1 MGVKIKRRKL
11 FEADAPAQQPA
22 NGQQP
27 AAQPANNQQQQGQA
41 APAFNGQEIINKI
54 TNLQVAAVQALQE
67 TYKKVTND
75 IPELSNAAKDTNS
88 PIAKEAKEFMDAIT
102 GFANGKAD
110 PAKPETITA
119 AMTSYGNIA
128 EKLKVLIGKINE
140 SVKTEQGAA
149 NNQQQQQTQ
158 TAQPVQGQAPQQ
170 TAGVQTQAPANG
182 QPAQGQQAPVNGQQ
196 PAQGQPGAAS
206 ESVRPEF
213 GKTLNEKIQVAEEAA
228 RPNTFGLTLNQK
240 IRTANFKKMFDNMD
254 VN

>member
-27 AAQPANNQQQQGQA
+27 VAQPANNQQQQQGQA

-67 TYKKVTND
+67 TYKKVAND
-75 IPELSNAAKDTNS
+75 IPELGNAAKDNNS
-88 PIAKEAKEFMDAIT
+88 PIAKEAKEFIDAIN

-128 EKLKVLIGKINE
+128 EKLKALVGKINE
-140 SVKTEQGAA
+140 TVKGQQDAA
-149 NNQQQQQTQ
+149 NNQQQQVQTTQ
-158 TAQPVQGQAPQQ
+158 TAQGQQ
-170 TAGVQTQAPANG
+170 T
-182 QPAQGQQAPVNGQQ
+182 QPAQPTQTQQAPINGQQ
-196 PAQGQPGAAS
+196 PAQAQPGAAS

-213 GKTLNEKIQVAEEAA
+213 GKTLNEKIQAAEEAA

-254 VN
+254 IN

>member
-27 AAQPANNQQQQGQA
+27 VTQPANNQQQQQGQA

-67 TYKKVTND
+67 TYKKVAND
-75 IPELSNAAKDTNS
+75 IPELGNAAKDNNS
-88 PIAKEAKEFMDAIT
+88 PIAKEAKEFIDAIN

-128 EKLKVLIGKINE
+128 EKLKALVGKINE
-140 SVKTEQGAA
+140 TVKGQQDAA
-149 NNQQQQQTQ
+149 NNQQQQQAQTTQ
-158 TAQPVQGQAPQQ
+158 T
-170 TAGVQTQAPANG
+170 
-182 QPAQGQQAPVNGQQ
+182 AQGQQAQQTAQPTQTQQAPINGQQ
-196 PAQGQPGAAS
+196 PAQAQPGAAS

-213 GKTLNEKIQVAEEAA
+213 GKTLNEKIQAAEEAA

-254 VN
+254 IN

>member
-11 FEADAPAQQPA
+11 FEADAPVQQPA
-22 NGQQP
+22 NGQTATNGQQP
-27 AAQPANNQQQQGQA
+27 VNNQQQQQGQA

-67 TYKKVTND
+67 TYKKAAND
-75 IPELSNAAKDTNS
+75 IPELGNAAKDNNS

-102 GFANGKAD
+102 GFTNGKAD

-128 EKLKVLIGKINE
+128 EKLKGLIGKINE
-140 SVKTEQGAA
+140 TSNSQQQPA
-149 NNQQQQQTQ
+149 NNQQQQVQSGQ
-158 TAQPVQGQAPQQ
+158 SAQGQAPQQ

-182 QPAQGQQAPVNGQQ
+182 QPAQGQ
-196 PAQGQPGAAS
+196 PAATQ
-206 ESVRPEF
+206 ESARVPFE
-213 GKTLNEKIQVAEEAA
+213 KALNEKIQAAEEAA

-254 VN
+254 IN

>member
-27 AAQPANNQQQQGQA
+27 VTQPANNQQQQQGQA

-67 TYKKVTND
+67 TYKKVAND
-75 IPELSNAAKDTNS
+75 IPELGNAAKDNNS
-88 PIAKEAKEFMDAIT
+88 PIAKEAKEFIDAIN

-128 EKLKVLIGKINE
+128 EKLKALVGKINE
-140 SVKTEQGAA
+140 AAKGQQDAA
-149 NNQQQQQTQ
+149 NNQQQQQPQ
-158 TAQPVQGQAPQQ
+158 TA
-170 TAGVQTQAPANG
+170 
-182 QPAQGQQAPVNGQQ
+182 QPAQGQQAQQTTQPTQTQQAPINAQQ
-196 PAQGQPGAAS
+196 PAQAQPGAAS

-213 GKTLNEKIQVAEEAA
+213 GKTLNEKIQAAEEAA

-254 VN
+254 IN

>member
-27 AAQPANNQQQQGQA
+27 VAQPANNQQQQQGQA

-67 TYKKVTND
+67 TYKKVAND
-75 IPELSNAAKDTNS
+75 IPELGNAAKDNNS
-88 PIAKEAKEFMDAIT
+88 PIAKEAKEFIDAIN

-128 EKLKVLIGKINE
+128 EKLKALVGKINE
-140 SVKTEQGAA
+140 TVKGQQDAA
-149 NNQQQQQTQ
+149 NNQQQQQAQTTQTTQGQQAQQ
-158 TAQPVQGQAPQQ
+158 TAQPTQ
-170 TAGVQTQAPANG
+170 T
-182 QPAQGQQAPVNGQQ
+182 QQAPINGQQ
-196 PAQGQPGAAS
+196 PAQAQPGAAS

-213 GKTLNEKIQVAEEAA
+213 GKTLNEKIQAAEEAA

-254 VN
+254 IN

>member
-27 AAQPANNQQQQGQA
+27 VAQPANNQQQQQGQA

-67 TYKKVTND
+67 TYKKVAND
-75 IPELSNAAKDTNS
+75 IPELGNAAKDNNS
-88 PIAKEAKEFMDAIT
+88 PIAKEAKEFIDAIN

-119 AMTSYGNIA
+119 AMASYGNIA
-128 EKLKVLIGKINE
+128 EKLKALVGKINDT
-140 SVKTEQGAA
+140 VKGQQDAA

-158 TAQPVQGQAPQQ
+158 TTQ
-170 TAGVQTQAPANG
+170 T
-182 QPAQGQQAPVNGQQ
+182 AQGQQAQQTAQPTQTQQAPINGQQ
-196 PAQGQPGAAS
+196 PAQAQPGAAS

-213 GKTLNEKIQVAEEAA
+213 GKTLNEKIQAAEEAA

-254 VN
+254 IN

>member
-27 AAQPANNQQQQGQA
+27 VAQPANNQQQQQGQA

-67 TYKKVTND
+67 TYKKVAND
-75 IPELSNAAKDTNS
+75 IPELGNAAKDNNS
-88 PIAKEAKEFMDAIT
+88 PIAKEAKEFIDAIN

-128 EKLKVLIGKINE
+128 EKLKALVGKINE
-140 SVKTEQGAA
+140 AAKGQQDAA
-149 NNQQQQQTQ
+149 NNQQQQQAQTTQ
-158 TAQPVQGQAPQQ
+158 T
-170 TAGVQTQAPANG
+170 
-182 QPAQGQQAPVNGQQ
+182 AQGQQAQQTAQPTQTQQAPINGQQ
-196 PAQGQPGAAS
+196 PAQAQPGAAS

-213 GKTLNEKIQVAEEAA
+213 SKTLNEKIQAAEEAA

-254 VN
+254 IN

>member
-11 FEADAPAQQPA
+11 FEADVPAQQPA

-27 AAQPANNQQQQGQA
+27 VAQSANNQQQQGQT

-67 TYKKVTND
+67 TYKKVAND
-75 IPELSNAAKDTNS
+75 IPELGNAAKDNNS
-88 PIAKEAKEFMDAIT
+88 PIAKEAKEFIDAIN

-128 EKLKVLIGKINE
+128 EKLKALVGKINE
-140 SVKTEQGAA
+140 AAKGQQDAA

-158 TAQPVQGQAPQQ
+158 TSQPVQGQ
-170 TAGVQTQAPANG
+170 QTQQPAGIQTPTNG
-182 QPAQGQQAPVNGQQ
+182 QPAQGQQAPANGQQ
-196 PAQGQPGAAS
+196 PTQGQPGAAS

-213 GKTLNEKIQVAEEAA
+213 GKALNEKIQAAEEAA

-254 VN
+254 IN

>member
-27 AAQPANNQQQQGQA
+27 VAQPANNQQQQQGQA

-67 TYKKVTND
+67 TYKKVAND
-75 IPELSNAAKDTNS
+75 IPELGNAAKDNNS
-88 PIAKEAKEFMDAIT
+88 PIAKEAKEFIDAIN

-128 EKLKVLIGKINE
+128 EKLKALVGKINE
-140 SVKTEQGAA
+140 TVKGQQDAA
-149 NNQQQQQTQ
+149 NNQQQQQAQTTQTVQGQQAQQ
-158 TAQPVQGQAPQQ
+158 TAQPTQ
-170 TAGVQTQAPANG
+170 T
-182 QPAQGQQAPVNGQQ
+182 QQAPINGQQ
-196 PAQGQPGAAS
+196 PAQAQPGAAS
-206 ESVRPEF
+206 ESLRPEF
-213 GKTLNEKIQVAEEAA
+213 GKTLNEKIQAAEEAA
-228 RPNTFGLTLNQK
+228 R
-240 IRTANFKKMFDNMD
+240 R
-254 VN
+254 V

>member
-41 APAFNGQEIINKI
+41 APAFNGQEIISKI

-75 IPELSNAAKDTNS
+75 IPELGNAAKDNNS

-128 EKLKVLIGKINE
+128 EKLKVLMDKINE
-140 SVKTEQGAA
+140 TSKAQQDTA

-182 QPAQGQQAPVNGQQ
+182 QPAQGQAPAANGQ
-196 PAQGQPGAAS
+196 PATQ
-206 ESVRPEF
+206 ESARVPFE
-213 GKTLNEKIQVAEEAA
+213 KALNEKIQAAEEAA

-254 VN
+254 IN

>member
-27 AAQPANNQQQQGQA
+27 VTQPANNQQQQQGQA

-67 TYKKVTND
+67 TYKKVAND
-75 IPELSNAAKDTNS
+75 IPELGNAAKDNNS
-88 PIAKEAKEFMDAIT
+88 PIAKEAKEFIDAIN

-128 EKLKVLIGKINE
+128 EKLKALVGKINE
-140 SVKTEQGAA
+140 TVKGQQDAA
-149 NNQQQQQTQ
+149 NNQQQQQAQTTQTTQGQQAQQ
-158 TAQPVQGQAPQQ
+158 TAQPTQ
-170 TAGVQTQAPANG
+170 T
-182 QPAQGQQAPVNGQQ
+182 QQAPINGQQ
-196 PAQGQPGAAS
+196 PAQAQPGAAS

-213 GKTLNEKIQVAEEAA
+213 GKTLNEKIQAAEEAA

-254 VN
+254 IN

>member
-11 FEADAPAQQPA
+11 FEADVPAQQPA

-27 AAQPANNQQQQGQA
+27 VAQSANNQQQQGQA

-67 TYKKVTND
+67 TYKKVAND
-75 IPELSNAAKDTNS
+75 IPELGNAAKDNNS
-88 PIAKEAKEFMDAIT
+88 PIAKEAKEFIDAIN

-128 EKLKVLIGKINE
+128 EKLKALVGKINE
-140 SVKTEQGAA
+140 AAKGQQDAA

-158 TAQPVQGQAPQQ
+158 TSQPVQGQQTQQ
-170 TAGVQTQAPANG
+170 PVQPVQGQQAPANG
-182 QPAQGQQAPVNGQQ
+182 QPTQGQPT
-196 PAQGQPGAAS
+196 QGQPGAAS

-213 GKTLNEKIQVAEEAA
+213 GKALNEKIQAAEEAA

>member
-1 MGVKIKRRKL
+1 MGVKIKRKKL

-22 NGQQP
+22 NGQP
-27 AAQPANNQQQQGQA
+27 TAQPTNNQQQQGQA

-67 TYKKVTND
+67 TYKKVSND
-75 IPELSNAAKDTNS
+75 IPELGNAAKDNNS

-102 GFANGKAD
+102 GFTNGKAD

-140 SVKTEQGAA
+140 TSKAQQDTA

-158 TAQPVQGQAPQQ
+158 TAQTAQGQQAQQ

-182 QPAQGQQAPVNGQQ
+182 QPTQGQQAPVNGQ
-196 PAQGQPGAAS
+196 PTQGQPSAAS

-213 GKTLNEKIQVAEEAA
+213 GKTLNEKIQAAEEAA

>member
-1 MGVKIKRRKL
+1 MGIKIKRRKL
-11 FEADAPAQQPA
+11 FEADAPAQQPV

-27 AAQPANNQQQQGQA
+27 AAQPANNQQQQEQA
-41 APAFNGQEIINKI
+41 APVFNGQEIITKI

-75 IPELSNAAKDTNS
+75 IPELGNATKDNNS

-102 GFANGKAD
+102 GFTNGKAD

-140 SVKTEQGAA
+140 TLKAQQNTA
-149 NNQQQQQTQ
+149 NNQQQQAQ
-158 TAQPVQGQAPQQ
+158 TAQPAQGQQAQQ

-182 QPAQGQQAPVNGQQ
+182 QPAQGQ
-196 PAQGQPGAAS
+196 PGAAS
-206 ESVRPEF
+206 ESIRPEF
-213 GKTLNEKIQVAEEAA
+213 GKTLNEKIQAAEEAA

-254 VN
+254 IN

>member
-11 FEADAPAQQPA
+11 FEADAPVQQPV

-67 TYKKVTND
+67 TYKKVSND
-75 IPELSNAAKDTNS
+75 IPELSNAAKDNNS
-88 PIAKEAKEFMDAIT
+88 PIAKEAKEFIDAIT

-110 PAKPETITA
+110 PAKPDTITA

-128 EKLKVLIGKINE
+128 EKLKVLVGKINE
-140 SVKTEQGAA
+140 TSKAQQDTA
-149 NNQQQQQTQ
+149 NNQQQQNQT
-158 TAQPVQGQAPQQ
+158 TQPAQGQQAQQ
-170 TAGVQTQAPANG
+170 TAGIQTQAPANG
-182 QPAQGQQAPVNGQQ
+182 QPAQGQQAPANGQ
-196 PAQGQPGAAS
+196 PAQAQPGTTS
-206 ESVRPEF
+206 ESARPEF
-213 GKTLNEKIQVAEEAA
+213 GKTLNEKIQAAEEAA

>member
-11 FEADAPAQQPA
+11 FDAPAQQTA
-22 NGQQP
+22 NGQQTV
-27 AAQPANNQQQQGQA
+27 AQPANNQQQQQGQA

-67 TYKKVTND
+67 TYKKVAND
-75 IPELSNAAKDTNS
+75 IPELGNAAKDNNS
-88 PIAKEAKEFMDAIT
+88 PIAKEAKEFIDAIN

-110 PAKPETITA
+110 PTKPETITA

-128 EKLKVLIGKINE
+128 EKLKALVGKITE
-140 SVKTEQGAA
+140 TVKGQQDAA
-149 NNQQQQQTQ
+149 NNQQQQQAQTTQ
-158 TAQPVQGQAPQQ
+158 TV
-170 TAGVQTQAPANG
+170 
-182 QPAQGQQAPVNGQQ
+182 QGQQAQQTTQPTQTQQAPINGQQ
-196 PAQGQPGAAS
+196 PAQAQPGAAS

-213 GKTLNEKIQVAEEAA
+213 GKTLNEKIQAAEEAA

-254 VN
+254 IN

>member
-27 AAQPANNQQQQGQA
+27 VAQPANNQQQQQGQA

-67 TYKKVTND
+67 TYKKGAND
-75 IPELSNAAKDTNS
+75 IPELGNAAKDNNS
-88 PIAKEAKEFMDAIT
+88 PIAKEAKEFIDAIN

-128 EKLKVLIGKINE
+128 EKLKALVGKINE
-140 SVKTEQGAA
+140 TVKGQQDAA
-149 NNQQQQQTQ
+149 NNQQQQQAQTTQ
-158 TAQPVQGQAPQQ
+158 T
-170 TAGVQTQAPANG
+170 
-182 QPAQGQQAPVNGQQ
+182 AQGQQAQQTAQPTQTQQAPINGQQ
-196 PAQGQPGAAS
+196 PAQAQPGTAS

-213 GKTLNEKIQVAEEAA
+213 GKTLNEKIQAAEEAA

-254 VN
+254 IN

>member
-27 AAQPANNQQQQGQA
+27 VAQPANNQQQQQGQA

-67 TYKKVTND
+67 TYKKVAND
-75 IPELSNAAKDTNS
+75 IPELGNAAKDNNS
-88 PIAKEAKEFMDAIT
+88 PIAKEAKEFIDAIN

-128 EKLKVLIGKINE
+128 EKLKALVGKINE
-140 SVKTEQGAA
+140 AAKGQQDAA
-149 NNQQQQQTQ
+149 NNQQQQQAQTTQ
-158 TAQPVQGQAPQQ
+158 T
-170 TAGVQTQAPANG
+170 
-182 QPAQGQQAPVNGQQ
+182 AQGQQAQQTAQPTQTQQAPINGQQ
-196 PAQGQPGAAS
+196 PAQAQPVAAS

-213 GKTLNEKIQVAEEAA
+213 GKTLNEKIQAAEEAA

-254 VN
+254 IN

>member
-27 AAQPANNQQQQGQA
+27 VAQPANNQQQQQGQA
-41 APAFNGQEIINKI
+41 APTFNGQEIINKI

-67 TYKKVTND
+67 TYKKVAND
-75 IPELSNAAKDTNS
+75 IPELGNAAKDNNS
-88 PIAKEAKEFMDAIT
+88 PIAKEAKEFIDAIN

-128 EKLKVLIGKINE
+128 EKLKALVGKINE
-140 SVKTEQGAA
+140 TVKGQQDAA
-149 NNQQQQQTQ
+149 NNQQQQQAQTTQ
-158 TAQPVQGQAPQQ
+158 T
-170 TAGVQTQAPANG
+170 
-182 QPAQGQQAPVNGQQ
+182 AQGQQAQQTAQPTQTQQAPINGQQ
-196 PAQGQPGAAS
+196 PAQAQPGAAS

-213 GKTLNEKIQVAEEAA
+213 GKTLNEKIQAAEEAA

-254 VN
+254 IN

>member
-1 MGVKIKRRKL
+1 MGIKIKRKKL
-11 FEADAPAQQPA
+11 FEADAPAQQPV

-41 APAFNGQEIINKI
+41 APAFNGQEIISKI

-67 TYKKVTND
+67 TYKKATND
-75 IPELSNAAKDTNS
+75 IPELGNAAKDNNS

-102 GFANGKAD
+102 GFTNGKAD

-140 SVKTEQGAA
+140 TVKAQENTA
-149 NNQQQQQTQ
+149 NNQQQQTQ
-158 TAQPVQGQAPQQ
+158 TAQPATAQPAQGQQAQQ
-170 TAGVQTQAPANG
+170 TAGIQTQAPANG
-182 QPAQGQQAPVNGQQ
+182 QPAQGQQAPAN
-196 PAQGQPGAAS
+196 GQPGAAS

-213 GKTLNEKIQVAEEAA
+213 GKTLNEKIQAAEEAA

-254 VN
+254 IN

>member
-11 FEADAPAQQPA
+11 FEADAPAQQTA
-22 NGQQP
+22 NGQQTV
-27 AAQPANNQQQQGQA
+27 AQPANNQQQQQGQA

-67 TYKKVTND
+67 TYKKVAND
-75 IPELSNAAKDTNS
+75 IPELGNAAKDNNS
-88 PIAKEAKEFMDAIT
+88 PIAKEAKEFIDAIN

-110 PAKPETITA
+110 STKPETITA

-128 EKLKVLIGKINE
+128 EKLKALVGKITE
-140 SVKTEQGAA
+140 TVKGQQDAA
-149 NNQQQQQTQ
+149 NNQQQQQAQTTQ
-158 TAQPVQGQAPQQ
+158 TV
-170 TAGVQTQAPANG
+170 
-182 QPAQGQQAPVNGQQ
+182 QGQQAQQTTQPTQTQQAPINGQQ
-196 PAQGQPGAAS
+196 PAQAQPGAAS

-213 GKTLNEKIQVAEEAA
+213 GKTLNEKIQAAEEAA

-254 VN
+254 IN

>member
-27 AAQPANNQQQQGQA
+27 VAQPANNQQQQQGQA

-67 TYKKVTND
+67 TYKKVAND
-75 IPELSNAAKDTNS
+75 IPELGNAAKDNNS
-88 PIAKEAKEFMDAIT
+88 PIAKEAKEFIDAIN

-110 PAKPETITA
+110 PTKPETITA

-128 EKLKVLIGKINE
+128 EKLKALVGKINE
-140 SVKTEQGAA
+140 AAKGQQDAA
-149 NNQQQQQTQ
+149 NNQQQQQAQ
-158 TAQPVQGQAPQQ
+158 TA
-170 TAGVQTQAPANG
+170 
-182 QPAQGQQAPVNGQQ
+182 QPAQGQQAQQTAQPTQTQQAPINGQQ
-196 PAQGQPGAAS
+196 PAQAQPGAAS

-213 GKTLNEKIQVAEEAA
+213 GKTLNEKIQAAEEAA

-254 VN
+254 IN

>member
-22 NGQQP
+22 NGQP

-67 TYKKVTND
+67 TYKKVSND
-75 IPELSNAAKDTNS
+75 IPELGNAAKDNNS

-102 GFANGKAD
+102 GFTNGKAD

-128 EKLKVLIGKINE
+128 EKLKVLIGKISE
-140 SVKTEQGAA
+140 AVKTEQGAA

-158 TAQPVQGQAPQQ
+158 TAQPAQGQQAQQ

-182 QPAQGQQAPVNGQQ
+182 QPAQGQQAPTNGQQ

-213 GKTLNEKIQVAEEAA
+213 GKTLNEKIQAAEEAA
-228 RPNTFGLTLNQK
+228 RPNTFGLTLDQK

>member
-22 NGQQP
+22 NGQP
-27 AAQPANNQQQQGQA
+27 ATQPANNQQQQGQA

-54 TNLQVAAVQALQE
+54 TNLQVTAVQALQE
-67 TYKKVTND
+67 TYKKVSND
-75 IPELSNAAKDTNS
+75 IPELSNAAKDNNS
-88 PIAKEAKEFMDAIT
+88 PIAKEAKEFIDAIT

-128 EKLKVLIGKINE
+128 EKLKVLIGKISE
-140 SVKTEQGAA
+140 TVKTEQGTA
-149 NNQQQQQTQ
+149 NNQQQQQAQ
-158 TAQPVQGQAPQQ
+158 TAQPAQGQQAQQ
-170 TAGVQTQAPANG
+170 TAGIQTQTPANG
-182 QPAQGQQAPVNGQQ
+182 QPAQGQQAPAN
-196 PAQGQPGAAS
+196 GQPGTTS

-213 GKTLNEKIQVAEEAA
+213 SKTLNEKIQAAEEAA

>member
-11 FEADAPAQQPA
+11 FEADAPAQQPV

-27 AAQPANNQQQQGQA
+27 AAQPANNQQQQQGQA
-41 APAFNGQEIINKI
+41 APAFNSQEIINKI

-67 TYKKVTND
+67 TYKKVAND
-75 IPELSNAAKDTNS
+75 IPELGNAAKDNNS
-88 PIAKEAKEFMDAIT
+88 PIAKEAKEFMDAIN

-128 EKLKVLIGKINE
+128 EKLKVLVGKINE
-140 SVKTEQGAA
+140 TAKGQQDAA
-149 NNQQQQQTQ
+149 NNQQQQQAQ
-158 TAQPVQGQAPQQ
+158 PAQPVQGQQTQQ
-170 TAGVQTQAPANG
+170 TAQPTQSQQAPANS
-182 QPAQGQQAPVNGQQ
+182 Q
-196 PAQGQPGAAS
+196 PAQGQPGTAS
-206 ESVRPEF
+206 ESVRREF
-213 GKTLNEKIQVAEEAA
+213 GKALNEKIQAAEEAA

-254 VN
+254 IN

>member
-27 AAQPANNQQQQGQA
+27 VTQPANNQQQQQGQA

-67 TYKKVTND
+67 TYKKVAND
-75 IPELSNAAKDTNS
+75 IPELGNAAKDNNS
-88 PIAKEAKEFMDAIT
+88 PIAKEAKEFIDAIN

-128 EKLKVLIGKINE
+128 EKLKALVGKITE
-140 SVKTEQGAA
+140 TVKGQQDAA
-149 NNQQQQQTQ
+149 NNQQQQQAQTTQ
-158 TAQPVQGQAPQQ
+158 TV
-170 TAGVQTQAPANG
+170 
-182 QPAQGQQAPVNGQQ
+182 QGQQAQQTTQPTQTQQAPINAQQ
-196 PAQGQPGAAS
+196 PAQAQPGAAS

-213 GKTLNEKIQVAEEAA
+213 GKTLNEKIQAAEEAA

-254 VN
+254 IN

>member
-27 AAQPANNQQQQGQA
+27 VTQPANNQQQQQGQA

-67 TYKKVTND
+67 TYKKVAND
-75 IPELSNAAKDTNS
+75 IPELGNAAKDNNS
-88 PIAKEAKEFMDAIT
+88 PIAKEAKEFIDAIN

-128 EKLKVLIGKINE
+128 EKLKALVGKITE
-140 SVKTEQGAA
+140 TVKGQQDAA
-149 NNQQQQQTQ
+149 NNQQQQQAQTTQ
-158 TAQPVQGQAPQQ
+158 T
-170 TAGVQTQAPANG
+170 
-182 QPAQGQQAPVNGQQ
+182 AQGQQAQQTAQPTQTQQAPINGQP
-196 PAQGQPGAAS
+196 PAQAQPGAAS

-213 GKTLNEKIQVAEEAA
+213 GKTLNEKIQAAGEAA

-254 VN
+254 IN

>member
-27 AAQPANNQQQQGQA
+27 VAQPANNQQQQQGQA

-67 TYKKVTND
+67 TYKKVAND
-75 IPELSNAAKDTNS
+75 IPELGNAAKDNNS
-88 PIAKEAKEFMDAIT
+88 PIAKEAKEFIDAIN

-128 EKLKVLIGKINE
+128 EKLKALVGKINE
-140 SVKTEQGAA
+140 TVKGQQDAA
-149 NNQQQQQTQ
+149 NNQQQQQAQ
-158 TAQPVQGQAPQQ
+158 TAQPTQ
-170 TAGVQTQAPANG
+170 T
-182 QPAQGQQAPVNGQQ
+182 QQAPINGQQ
-196 PAQGQPGAAS
+196 PAQAQPGAAS

-213 GKTLNEKIQVAEEAA
+213 GKTLNEKIQAAEEAA

-254 VN
+254 IN

>member
-27 AAQPANNQQQQGQA
+27 VAQPANNQQQQQGQA

-67 TYKKVTND
+67 TYKKVAND
-75 IPELSNAAKDTNS
+75 IPELGNAAKDNNS
-88 PIAKEAKEFMDAIT
+88 PIAKEAKEFIDAIN

-128 EKLKVLIGKINE
+128 EKLKALVGKINE
-140 SVKTEQGAA
+140 TVKGQQDAA
-149 NNQQQQQTQ
+149 NNQQQQQAQTTQ
-158 TAQPVQGQAPQQ
+158 T
-170 TAGVQTQAPANG
+170 
-182 QPAQGQQAPVNGQQ
+182 AQGQQAQQTAQPTQTQQAPINGQQ
-196 PAQGQPGAAS
+196 PAQAQPGAAS

-213 GKTLNEKIQVAEEAA
+213 GKTLNEKIQAAEEAA

-254 VN
+254 IN

>member
-11 FEADAPAQQPA
+11 FEADAPAQQPV

-27 AAQPANNQQQQGQA
+27 AVQPANNQQQQQGQA
-41 APAFNGQEIINKI
+41 DPAFNGQEIINKI

-67 TYKKVTND
+67 TYKKVAND
-75 IPELSNAAKDTNS
+75 IPELGNAAKDNNS
-88 PIAKEAKEFMDAIT
+88 PIAKEAKEFIDAIA
-102 GFANGKAD
+102 GFTNGKAD
-110 PAKPETITA
+110 PAKPETVTA

-128 EKLKVLIGKINE
+128 EKLKALVGKISE
-140 SVKTEQGAA
+140 AAKTEQGAA

-158 TAQPVQGQAPQQ
+158 TTQPVQGQQAQQ
-170 TAGVQTQAPANG
+170 TTQPAQG
-182 QPAQGQQAPVNGQQ
+182 QPAQGQ

-206 ESVRPEF
+206 ESVRREF
-213 GKTLNEKIQVAEEAA
+213 GKALNEKIQAAEEAA

-254 VN
+254 IN

>member
-22 NGQQP
+22 
-27 AAQPANNQQQQGQA
+27 AQPANGQQQQQGQA

-67 TYKKVTND
+67 TYKKVAND
-75 IPELSNAAKDTNS
+75 IPELGNAAKDNNS
-88 PIAKEAKEFMDAIT
+88 PIAKEAKEFIDAIT
-102 GFANGKAD
+102 GFTNGKAD
-110 PAKPETITA
+110 PAKPDTITA

-128 EKLKVLIGKINE
+128 EKLKGLIGKINE
-140 SVKTEQGAA
+140 TVNGQQNTA
-149 NNQQQQQTQ
+149 NNQQQQQAQTTQ
-158 TAQPVQGQAPQQ
+158 PAQGQQTQQ
-170 TAGVQTQAPANG
+170 TAGIQTQAPANG
-182 QPAQGQQAPVNGQQ
+182 QPAQGQTPAANGQPTATQ
-196 PAQGQPGAAS
+196 
-206 ESVRPEF
+206 ESARVPFE
-213 GKTLNEKIQVAEEAA
+213 KALNEKIQAAEEAA